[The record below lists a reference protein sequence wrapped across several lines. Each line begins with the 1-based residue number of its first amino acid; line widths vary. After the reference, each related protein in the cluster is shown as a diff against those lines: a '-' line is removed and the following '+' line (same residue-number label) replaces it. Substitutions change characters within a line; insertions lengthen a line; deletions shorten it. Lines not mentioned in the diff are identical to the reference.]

1 MDRRTL
7 LGALGLALAAP
18 LGSALAAEPPKYT
31 RPGRVYNQNGAY
43 EGRMD
48 SSGRMYDQSG
58 RYVGREDSSGR
69 RYDASGRYQGRTD
82 ADGRRYGT
90 PALTRRREP
99 PDRPIP
105 GPLAPRRQPLRQLRT
120 LSGQDPLT
128 AAHLPKTHAPR
139 KTAIQ

>member
-18 LGSALAAEPPKYT
+18 LGSASAAEPPKYT

-82 ADGRRYGT
+82 ADGR
-90 PALTRRREP
+90 
-99 PDRPIP
+99 
-105 GPLAPRRQPLRQLRT
+105 
-120 LSGQDPLT
+120 LSLI
-128 AAHLPKTHAPR
+128 H
-139 KTAIQ
+139 I

>member
-31 RPGRVYNQNGAY
+31 RPGRVYNKNGAY

-69 RYDASGRYQGRTD
+69 RYDASGRYQGRTA
-82 ADGRRYGT
+82 ADGHRYDSSG
-90 PALTRRREP
+90 RYQ
-99 PDRPIP
+99 
-105 GPLAPRRQPLRQLRT
+105 GP
-120 LSGQDPLT
+120 QD
-128 AAHLPKTHAPR
+128 
-139 KTAIQ
+139 

>member
-18 LGSALAAEPPKYT
+18 LSSASAAEPPKYT

-58 RYVGREDSSGR
+58 RYQGRESRDGS
-69 RYDASGRYQGRTD
+69 RYDSSGRYQGK
-82 ADGRRYGT
+82 
-90 PALTRRREP
+90 
-99 PDRPIP
+99 
-105 GPLAPRRQPLRQLRT
+105 T
-120 LSGQDPLT
+120 L
-128 AAHLPKTHAPR
+128 
-139 KTAIQ
+139 

>member
-1 MDRRTL
+1 MVGNVQAPWDVHPSPTLCGQWLKDLIAMDRRTL

-18 LGSALAAEPPKYT
+18 LGSASAAEPPKYT

-82 ADGRRYGT
+82 ADGRRYDSSGRYQGK
-90 PALTRRREP
+90 TR
-99 PDRPIP
+99 
-105 GPLAPRRQPLRQLRT
+105 
-120 LSGQDPLT
+120 
-128 AAHLPKTHAPR
+128 
-139 KTAIQ
+139 

>member
-31 RPGRVYNQNGAY
+31 RPGRVYNKNGAY

-69 RYDASGRYQGRTD
+69 RYDASGRSPAQNSRTSKNRYSVAEWRFYCLD
-82 ADGRRYGT
+82 A
-90 PALTRRREP
+90 
-99 PDRPIP
+99 
-105 GPLAPRRQPLRQLRT
+105 RQLEWFSLRIRF
-120 LSGQDPLT
+120 
-128 AAHLPKTHAPR
+128 APACSP
-139 KTAIQ
+139 TSILE

>member
-31 RPGRVYNQNGAY
+31 RPGRVYNKNGAY

-82 ADGRRYGT
+82 ADG
-90 PALTRRREP
+90 
-99 PDRPIP
+99 
-105 GPLAPRRQPLRQLRT
+105 QPLRQLRT

>member
-82 ADGRRYGT
+82 DDGTLVPCERLAAAQGT
-90 PALTRRREP
+90 INYELLCQISKR
-99 PDRPIP
+99 IP
-105 GPLAPRRQPLRQLRT
+105 RICHRGAETSQILQY
-120 LSGQDPLT
+120 
-128 AAHLPKTHAPR
+128 
-139 KTAIQ
+139 IV

>member
-1 MDRRTL
+1 MHRRTL

-69 RYDASGRYQGRTD
+69 RYDASGRYRAAPTPMDAATTAPDAIRAGP
-82 ADGRRYGT
+82 ADGRSPAQNSRTPKSRYSV
-90 PALTRRREP
+90 AE
-99 PDRPIP
+99 
-105 GPLAPRRQPLRQLRT
+105 
-120 LSGQDPLT
+120 
-128 AAHLPKTHAPR
+128 
-139 KTAIQ
+139 

>member
-18 LGSALAAEPPKYT
+18 LGSELAAEPPKYT

-69 RYDASGRYQGRTD
+69 RYDLSLINI
-82 ADGRRYGT
+82 RRC
-90 PALTRRREP
+90 R
-99 PDRPIP
+99 
-105 GPLAPRRQPLRQLRT
+105 RT
-120 LSGQDPLT
+120 LQCRSRRSQY
-128 AAHLPKTHAPR
+128 H
-139 KTAIQ
+139 

>member
-1 MDRRTL
+1 MHRRTL

-31 RPGRVYNQNGAY
+31 RPDRVYNKNGAY

-82 ADGRRYGT
+82 ADGHRYDSSGRYQGR
-90 PALTRRREP
+90 TR
-99 PDRPIP
+99 
-105 GPLAPRRQPLRQLRT
+105 
-120 LSGQDPLT
+120 
-128 AAHLPKTHAPR
+128 
-139 KTAIQ
+139 

>member
-31 RPGRVYNQNGAY
+31 RPGRVYNKNGAY

-82 ADGRRYGT
+82 AD
-90 PALTRRREP
+90 TRL
-99 PDRPIP
+99 IK
-105 GPLAPRRQPLRQLRT
+105 LRL
-120 LSGQDPLT
+120 
-128 AAHLPKTHAPR
+128 
-139 KTAIQ
+139 